1 MNSQKIATSS
11 KRTRLLEAANK
22 LVHEQGFNQT
32 TLADIA
38 QEADVPLGNVY
49 YYYKTKEEIGAAL
62 IDHRA
67 NFYRGLRDSWNQSPD
82 PKTRLYSFIQM
93 TIDNRELLARS
104 GCPIGS
110 LCQEL
115 HKEDGP
121 LAKKAGR
128 MFAELLEWLEAQF
141 RLLGKE
147 RESPDLALHLLSA
160 VEGASL
166 LTNTFKDPELMLR
179 ETARLKQW
187 VDAL

>member
-1 MNSQKIATSS
+1 MNNTATD

-22 LVHEQGFNQT
+22 LVHQQGFNQT

-49 YYYKTKEEIGAAL
+49 YYFKTKEDIGTAL
-62 IDHRA
+62 IELRA
-67 NFYRGLRDSWNQSPD
+67 DFYRGLRDGWNKSPD
-82 PKTRLYSFIQM
+82 PKIRLYSVIQM
-93 TIDNRELLARS
+93 TIDNREMLARS

-121 LAKKAGR
+121 LARKAGN
-128 MFAELLEWLEAQF
+128 MFTELLEWLEAQF
-141 RLLGKE
+141 RLLATDE
-147 RESPDLALHLLSA
+147 EPADLALHFLS
-160 VEGASL
+160 VLEGASL

-179 ETARLKQW
+179 ETARLKKW
-187 VDAL
+187 LDTL